1 MMAVIDGIE
10 RLMQYISIEEEKISR
25 DLMSEDDVHAV
36 DGRGRWPW
44 MMAMDNS
51 VDGMVGPG
59 LALLSPKQGV

>member
-1 MMAVIDGIE
+1 MAVDD
-10 RLMQYISIEEEKISR
+10 SR
-25 DLMSEDDVHAV
+25 DLMAVDDVHAV

-44 MMAMDNS
+44 MMAMDDS